1 MELLAI
7 MSSIFETDSKA
18 DQLADTAVLR
28 TKELMDQSDK
38 LRDRREKANRKRV
51 ARLFKDPKAIEAKAR
66 SDFILMKEPST
77 TTMIIKKTNTE
88 KNLENIDNSGVE

>member
-38 LRDRREKANRKRV
+38 LRDRREK
-51 ARLFKDPKAIEAKAR
+51 L
-66 SDFILMKEPST
+66 
-77 TTMIIKKTNTE
+77 
-88 KNLENIDNSGVE
+88 